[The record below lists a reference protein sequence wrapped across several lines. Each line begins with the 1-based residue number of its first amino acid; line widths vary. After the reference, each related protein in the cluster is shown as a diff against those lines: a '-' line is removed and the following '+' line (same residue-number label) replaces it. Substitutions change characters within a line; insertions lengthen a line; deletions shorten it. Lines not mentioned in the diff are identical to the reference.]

1 MHSNSTQSARWFAIE
16 IDPSM
21 APWLFYKSL
30 DAQRMS
36 TTAELLAT
44 YAALHAFGFVLGDQ
58 DLTRER
64 ALAMVAGGTDNLATE
79 QLARKRLTTKLPLGI
94 LLLQFHTKLWDNCLW
109 MDLRWRPR
117 SENVEADR
125 LTNLDFTGFA
135 EENRVDF
142 QFSQM
147 DLRLLDRLQ
156 SHLKAFEES
165 TIQTDEGRLVKK
177 GISKRLKMETKSK
190 W

>member
-1 MHSNSTQSARWFAIE
+1 
-16 IDPSM
+16 
-21 APWLFYKSL
+21 
-30 DAQRMS
+30 MS

-44 YAALHAFGFVLGDQ
+44 YAALHAFGFVFGDR
-58 DLTRER
+58 DLARDR
-64 ALAMVAGGTDNLATE
+64 SLAMVAGGTDNLATE

-142 QFSQM
+142 KFSQM

-156 SHLKAFEES
+156 SHLK
-165 TIQTDEGRLVKK
+165 L
-177 GISKRLKMETKSK
+177 LKNRPSGPMKAD